1 MKQETINRSLLKIGL
16 PILAGMLVSQVQQ
29 ITDQAF
35 LGHASSEYLSAVGNA
50 GFTIWTTISFL
61 FALGTG
67 SAILVSQR
75 IGEGRKDKAEEI
87 LGSTFVYSSF
97 FAVGVFLIWFFG
109 NRAIFRLMGVQE
121 PILSHAAL
129 YTKIYTFGVLFSG
142 INSAAQAA
150 FNGTGHTRP
159 MMISAILRAGINVV
173 LDWVLIFGN
182 LGAPKLGIAGAAIA
196 TLTADVIGGTYYI
209 SAAFSKKLPVRLSL
223 RAIRGASLKN
233 YLSVIKIG
241 IPAGL
246 EEFGWNA
253 GNILLLRFLNQV
265 DPLAAGVYTIV
276 MSITLIPA
284 LFFIAMGNA
293 AMTLSGRRTGEGRPG
308 EIRVTGRRALVLC
321 WATSVAFLA
330 LYVLFPSFFAGLFT
344 KDPAVLAQTGAM
356 LLVCSFALFPKSAN
370 IIYGGAIRGMG
381 DTRFMFLSQVFGT
394 VFVLVMARLFIF
406 NFKLAT
412 LGLFIAVFLDEFVRA
427 FVNGFWFHRKID
439 RQETAVQVASAAR
452 EAV

>member
-1 MKQETINRSLLKIGL
+1 
-16 PILAGMLVSQVQQ
+16 
-29 ITDQAF
+29 
-35 LGHASSEYLSAVGNA
+35 
-50 GFTIWTTISFL
+50 
-61 FALGTG
+61 
-67 SAILVSQR
+67 
-75 IGEGRKDKAEEI
+75 
-87 LGSTFVYSSF
+87 
-97 FAVGVFLIWFFG
+97 
-109 NRAIFRLMGVQE
+109 
-121 PILSHAAL
+121 
-129 YTKIYTFGVLFSG
+129 
-142 INSAAQAA
+142 
-150 FNGTGHTRP
+150 

-293 AMTLSGRRTGEGRPG
+293 AMTLSGGGPAKAGLGRSGLPAPGPRPLLGDLRRLPRPL
-308 EIRVTGRRALVLC
+308 RPLPLVLRG
-321 WATSVAFLA
+321 AVHE
-330 LYVLFPSFFAGLFT
+330 
-344 KDPAVLAQTGAM
+344 DPAVLAQTGAM

-439 RQETAVQVASAAR
+439 RQETAVQVASLPAR
-452 EAV
+452 RCSHGHHKGRRRPGGSFLHDGLARDQQDEAGGRRDARARRTGDRGAWVRAEHGGPRAQARRDENRRVVGISSSDLYFAEVLHGIQERGWEDGFGIYISYSDLTDVCPVDKTTSTGISFACARSSGWETSRSGTSKG